1 MVARAGDL
9 EPLHVIVQG
18 KHMDVT
24 PALRS
29 YAETKVGKIAR
40 YFDQVQDAQVVL
52 SVERRGE
59 MGKAQV
65 VEITVR
71 GDGVV
76 LRGEDASPDMYA
88 SIDLVM
94 TKLKKQIEKYRSKMI
109 LKRRI
114 EESRRKARLIT
125 SAEAAL
131 RASPPEARIVR
142 TKRFAM
148 KPMTP
153 EDAVLQMDLLGH
165 DFFVFR
171 NAGTM
176 EVNVVYRRNDGAY
189 AWAAELGVQLEPRQ
203 VRVAAQQRSEQAAS
217 VEQGRLK
224 FVGLTVSA
232 LRNAA
237 EVKVHLEDQG
247 LVYEGISS
255 GPNATRNRLDLVAEA
270 TLRALEL
277 YLRATGLF
285 LLDGVTL
292 STIGSHEVV
301 VVVVSLA
308 GREEETLAGSSLVRD
323 DPREAVVR
331 AILDATNRP
340 VSWLLGR

>member
-1 MVARAGDL
+1 
-9 EPLHVIVQG
+9 
-18 KHMDVT
+18 
-24 PALRS
+24 
-29 YAETKVGKIAR
+29 
-40 YFDQVQDAQVVL
+40 
-52 SVERRGE
+52 
-59 MGKAQV
+59 V
-65 VEITVR
+65 VETT
-71 GDGVV
+71 GHG
-76 LRGEDASPDMYA
+76 S
-88 SIDLVM
+88 
-94 TKLKKQIEKYRSKMI
+94 Q
-109 LKRRI
+109 
-114 EESRRKARLIT
+114 
-125 SAEAAL
+125 AEAAEAVVRKL
-131 RASPPEARIVR
+131 RGVQSVRVETDDAGAIRIVHILGGPDR
-142 TKRFAM
+142 SPKVI
-148 KPMTP
+148 
-153 EDAVLQMDLLGH
+153 AVD
-165 DFFVFR
+165 
-171 NAGTM
+171 
-176 EVNVVYRRNDGAY
+176 VVSAL
-189 AWAAELGVQLEPRQ
+189 AAELGVQLEPRQ

-217 VEQGRLK
+217 VEQQARLK

-277 YLRATGLF
+277 YLRANGLF

>member
-1 MVARAGDL
+1 MAEIAG
-9 EPLHVIVQG
+9 HGSQ
-18 KHMDVT
+18 
-24 PALRS
+24 
-29 YAETKVGKIAR
+29 
-40 YFDQVQDAQVVL
+40 
-52 SVERRGE
+52 
-59 MGKAQV
+59 
-65 VEITVR
+65 
-71 GDGVV
+71 
-76 LRGEDASPDMYA
+76 
-88 SIDLVM
+88 
-94 TKLKKQIEKYRSKMI
+94 
-109 LKRRI
+109 
-114 EESRRKARLIT
+114 
-125 SAEAAL
+125 AEAAEAVVRKL
-131 RASPPEARIVR
+131 RGVQSVRVETDDAGAIRIVHILGGPDR
-142 TKRFAM
+142 SPKVI
-148 KPMTP
+148 
-153 EDAVLQMDLLGH
+153 AVD
-165 DFFVFR
+165 
-171 NAGTM
+171 
-176 EVNVVYRRNDGAY
+176 VVSAL
-189 AWAAELGVQLEPRQ
+189 AAELGVQLEPRQ

-217 VEQGRLK
+217 VEQARLK

-277 YLRATGLF
+277 YLRASGLF